1 MATLTQSTQSMIEA
15 YKSVDGMGRYINTIE
30 VMNDTSQGILDDWV
44 WMEAN
49 SGTKHIRSIRTG
61 LPSLAWGMLYKGIPQ
76 SKSSKQQVTDTTGF
90 VEGLST
96 VDLRQLNLYAEKKA
110 AIRQEE
116 GNTFIESMA
125 QELVTA
131 MFYHDPDSN
140 PQYPMGLGARYGQL
154 GTSGAAAQVI
164 DGGGSGSDNTSIW
177 FVEHGYS
184 GLSVIYPKGTPAGMQ
199 RENMGRQRVLDEDGN
214 PYYVEE
220 EMFSTHV
227 GFSVG
232 DWQRI
237 VRIANIDVSD
247 LQAGTVDLYGLMRK
261 GYYKLKNRR
270 VSKVMN
276 QENPGRV
283 SIYCNRDVLEALDAL
298 GTNAGN
304 ADNFIRLRPQEVEG
318 REVMTY
324 RSMPIRE
331 TDAILNT
338 EAEVTT

>member
-1 MATLTQSTQSMIEA
+1 MATLTQSTQSMIDH
-15 YKSVDGMGRYINTIE
+15 YKSLDGMGRYINTIE
-30 VMNDTSQGILDDWV
+30 VLNDTSQGILDDWV
-44 WMEAN
+44 WMECN

-61 LPSLAWGMLYKGIPQ
+61 LPSLAWGMLYQGIPQ
-76 SKSSKQQVTDTTGF
+76 SKSAKQQVTDTTGF
-90 VEGLST
+90 VEGLSP
-96 VDLRQLNLYAEKKA
+96 VDERQLDLYADNKNA
-110 AIRQEE
+110 LRQEE
-116 GNTFIESMA
+116 GNTFLEAMA
-125 QELVTA
+125 QELMTA

-140 PQYPMGLGARYGQL
+140 PKYPMGLGARFGQL
-154 GTSGAAAQVI
+154 GTSGAANQVI
-164 DGGGSGSDNTSIW
+164 DAGGSGSDNTSIW

-199 RENMGRQRVLDEDGN
+199 RKNRGSQMVTDANGD
-214 PYYVEE
+214 PYFVEME
-220 EMFSTHV
+220 EFRTHV
-227 GFSVG
+227 GFSIG
-232 DWQRI
+232 DWQRV

-247 LQAGTVDLYGLMRK
+247 MQAGSVDLYKWMRK

-276 QENPGRV
+276 QESPGRV

-298 GTNAGN
+298 GTNDGAS
-304 ADNFIRLRPQEVEG
+304 DSFIRLRPQEIQG

-324 RSMPIRE
+324 RGMPIRE